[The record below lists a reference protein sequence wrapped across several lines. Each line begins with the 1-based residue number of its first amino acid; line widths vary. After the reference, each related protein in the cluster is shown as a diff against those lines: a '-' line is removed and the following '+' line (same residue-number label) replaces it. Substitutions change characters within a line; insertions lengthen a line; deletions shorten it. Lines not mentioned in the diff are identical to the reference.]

1 MEVPLPK
8 SRVAVLR
15 PRFALFSVLICFF
28 LSTLAIISWNF
39 NIPILRTLI
48 PGSPGMVPTTA
59 FTVAVIGFS
68 LLLSLPPAQQ
78 ERLSRLRLTIVTAL
92 CAVVTIVAIGTLA
105 GFIFGSPTTFN
116 FNFLFSVTPSLN
128 SVPMGAN
135 MSVQTSL
142 ATVFLTGAILL
153 HLLLLKIENQLT
165 PRGLRRGIMV
175 IQLLPIL
182 TLGLCCLATIGYI
195 QGIPRYA
202 LLSKFLGFSPPT
214 LIAFTLLSVSALQLR
229 RESGYIAI
237 LIGEGS
243 AGLFLRRFLWFSV
256 FGPLLITLIIAWGEA
271 NALYPDSFSMGLFVI
286 FTIGALIATSI
297 VTAKAI
303 QDTEDQRIGFELTK
317 GRVALRETEEDLRD
331 TKDRLQFALDASGMG
346 TWELYL
352 TGTGKLL
359 WSNTT
364 EALFGLSPGE
374 FSGSISEMRKYI
386 HPNDRDRLFAA
397 QNKAIAEHRDLD
409 ADFRCI
415 KSDGMIRW
423 LRVKG
428 RGTYDINGKPLK
440 IGGTIIDITR
450 EKFHQQTIENA
461 LQAAQSA
468 NDLKSNFLASMSH
481 EIRTPLGAIL
491 GFTELL
497 RDPSITQSER
507 EEYLK
512 IITRNGET
520 LSQLINDILDLSKVE
535 AGHMNIENIRF
546 PLKTTVEDV
555 VTLLRGKADKKGI
568 ALVIKYANG
577 LPEFITSDPVRLK
590 QILFNLV
597 GNAIKFTPQGQV
609 TINVHQSKSKILFDV
624 KDTGIGIKPEQ
635 RQKLFRPFIQAD
647 GSITRRFGGTGLG
660 LSLSRNL
667 AHLLGGD
674 VELRE
679 SNIGAGS
686 VFRACIENR
695 ANTES
700 FAEFEVAQDAK
711 AAALANEKLDLN
723 AISFD
728 GFEILVVDDS
738 LDNQNLIEHIL
749 KKRGAKTYFAD
760 DGLQATQ
767 KAKERHYDLILMDI
781 QMPVMDGLAATKIVR
796 REGFTGPIIALT
808 AHAMKDTHAECI
820 SVGCTGFLSKPI
832 DSKNLVKTIDRLLRR
847 PQSSALVPAPLAN
860 AEPSTKTSPAP
871 SPQA

>member
-1 MEVPLPK
+1 MPK

-15 PRFALFSVLICFF
+15 PRFALFSVLACFF
-28 LSTLAIISWNF
+28 LSTLTIISWNF
-39 NIPILRTLI
+39 NIPILRTLV
-48 PGSPGMVPTTA
+48 PGFPGMIPTTA
-59 FTVAVIGFS
+59 FIVAVIGFT

-78 ERLSRLRLTIVTAL
+78 ERLSRLRLGLVTAL
-92 CAVVTIVAIGTLA
+92 SAVTMIIAIGTLA
-105 GFIFGSPTTFN
+105 AYIFSTPTSFN
-116 FNFLFSVTPSLN
+116 LNALFSVTPPATG
-128 SVPMGAN
+128 VPPGGN
-135 MSVQTSL
+135 MSVQTAL
-142 ATVFLTGAILL
+142 ATLFLTSAILL
-153 HLLLLKIENQLT
+153 HLLLVQFENRLT
-165 PRGLRRGIMV
+165 PRMLQRGVMA

-182 TLGLCCLATIGYI
+182 TLGLCCLAAIGYI

-202 LLSKFLGFSPPT
+202 LISKFLGFSLPT
-214 LIAFTLLSVSALQLR
+214 LISFVLLAVSSLQLR
-229 RESGYIAI
+229 RDSGYIAI

-243 AGLFLRRFLWFSV
+243 AGLFLRRFVWFSV

-271 NALYPDSFSMGLFVI
+271 NVLYPDSFSMGLFVI

-303 QDTEDQRIGFELTK
+303 QETEDQRIGFELTK
-317 GRVALRETEEDLRD
+317 GRVALQETEEDLRD

-352 TGTGKLL
+352 NGSGKLL

-374 FSGSISEMRKYI
+374 FSGYAVEMRKYI
-386 HPNDRDRLFAA
+386 HPNDRDRLLTA

-428 RGTYDINGKPLK
+428 RGTYDADGKPLK
-440 IGGTIIDITR
+440 IGGTILDITR

-497 RDPSITQSER
+497 RDPAVTQSER

-546 PLKTTVEDV
+546 ALRATVEDV
-555 VTLLRGKADKKGI
+555 ASLLRGKADKKGI
-568 ALVIKYANG
+568 ELIIKYADG

-590 QILFNLV
+590 QVLFNLV
-597 GNAIKFTPQGQV
+597 GNAIKFTPKGQV
-609 TINVHQSKSKILFDV
+609 SIEVHQIKNRIVFDV
-624 KDTGIGIKPEQ
+624 KDTGIGIKADQ
-635 RQKLFRPFIQAD
+635 RKHLFQPFIQAD

-667 AHLLGGD
+667 ASLLGGD
-674 VELRE
+674 VELQE
-679 SNIGAGS
+679 SNIGVGS
-686 VFRACIENR
+686 VFRASIENR
-695 ANTES
+695 ENKES
-700 FAEFEVAQDAK
+700 VADFEIAQDAK
-711 AAALANEKLDLN
+711 AMALANEKSDLKN
-723 AISFD
+723 ISFE
-728 GFEILVVDDS
+728 GAEILVVDDS
-738 LDNQNLIEHIL
+738 IDNQNLIEHIL
-749 KKRGAKTYFAD
+749 KKYGAKTYFAD
-760 DGLQATQ
+760 DGLQATK
-767 KAKERHYDLILMDI
+767 KAKERPYDLILMDI

-796 REGFTGPIIALT
+796 REGYRGPIIALT

-832 DSKNLVKTIDRLLRR
+832 DSKNLVKTIDMLLHK
-847 PQSSALVPAPLAN
+847 APPKN
-860 AEPSTKTSPAP
+860 GP
-871 SPQA
+871 SPQL